1 MAYPVTFLTDED
13 LQQLLDEISRLR
25 GKTIVS
31 FEKTGSTDTADIYT
45 FTYADGTS
53 DDITIPYGKNGEKGD
68 PFTYEDF
75 TEEQL
80 SELIAKIVVEVLK
93 VLEPKTV
100 TGTGTINV
108 TVEDNTLYNFTA
120 VTSLVLNAAAVEC
133 HGFVTFGSSTP
144 GIAIDGAFI
153 SSGDDINEA
162 AAGEIWEFSVFPN
175 NGKAFII
182 WKNWSA

>member
-1 MAYPVTFLTDED
+1 MAYPVTFLTEED
-13 LQQLLDEISRLR
+13 LQELLNEISKLK

-31 FEKTGSTDTADIYT
+31 FEKTGSTETADIYT

-53 DDITIPYGKNGEKGD
+53 DNIEIPYGKKGD

-80 SELIAKIVVEVLK
+80 SELISKIVIEVLK

-100 TGTGTINV
+100 SKTGAINV
-108 TVEDNTLYNFTA
+108 TVADNTLYNFTA

-133 HGFVTFGSSTP
+133 HGFVTFGTGTP
-144 GIAIDGAFI
+144 SVAIDADFT

-175 NGKAFII
+175 NSKAFII
-182 WKNWSA
+182 WKNWSDV